1 MFNIKP
7 INDQF
12 YTVTSS
18 WKCPLT
24 DVTQWMSRTE
34 TLSTHLGILPEAVT
48 SALCCSSS
56 LSAYLLIL
64 IPKLLSALIC
74 QRAFVFVCEFL
85 VSSDPPTVLF
95 CRHGTAH
102 NGLVGTFAVCGRR
115 EKSGLSEI
123 PSSTLSR
130 KLRSRYLVEG
140 GLLCRSDYIL
150 INFLQWEGTYFLAW
164 RWYWH
169 LGFQRNLT
177 KILILMKS

>member
-1 MFNIKP
+1 M
-7 INDQF
+7 
-12 YTVTSS
+12 TSS
-18 WKCPLT
+18 WTCPLT
-24 DVTQWMSRTE
+24 DVTQWMSWTE

-85 VSSDPPTVLF
+85 VSNDPPTVLF

-115 EKSGLSEI
+115 ESPDSPEFRPQRYPASWGLGISLKEVCCVGPI
-123 PSSTLSR
+123 TFWLTFSNEKGHTS
-130 KLRSRYLVEG
+130 
-140 GLLCRSDYIL
+140 
-150 INFLQWEGTYFLAW
+150 
-164 RWYWH
+164 WH
-169 LGFQRNLT
+169 GVDTDIWGFRA
-177 KILILMKS
+177 I